1 MSLGS
6 GTFRKYESGDALVDR
21 AVSGLLVRLERDP
34 GGLALIGP
42 VAKAAGAP

>member
-21 AVSGLLVRLERDP
+21 AVSSLLVLLERDP

-42 VAKAAGAP
+42 GVEAADAP